1 MNHLVTRL
9 ELALRDEERLYQSF
23 LKLMQQEIDAV
34 EKFTPV
40 KIEKLTQKR
49 EEFLLSI
56 AAAADGRITIQNEIL
71 QNMGVE
77 PGENTKLSEL
87 VLLLPDGRR
96 KEELRERVS
105 EFKVLVEEVYR
116 VAHQLNRLVGWSM
129 SIVNGSLSIMRSCAV
144 DEVKGYSR
152 SGSQNSTYHPRFGR
166 ATLNIKEA

>member
-9 ELALRDEERLYQSF
+9 ELALRDEERLYRGF

-40 KIEKLTQKR
+40 KIEKLAEKR

-56 AAAADGRITIQNEIL
+56 AAAADGRIAIQNEIM
-71 QNMGVE
+71 QHVGVE
-77 PGENTKLSEL
+77 PGENAKLSEL
-87 VLLLPDGRR
+87 VLLLPEGRR
-96 KEELRERVS
+96 RDELVVRVG
-105 EFKVLVEEVYR
+105 EFRDLVEEVYSM
-116 VAHQLNRLVGWSM
+116 ANQLNRLVGWSM
-129 SIVNGSLSIMRSCAV
+129 SIVNGSLSIMRSCSV